1 MDDTDQKKSKAT
13 YSMLP
18 ITEHTGTHL
27 DENDE
32 PACKSLLTEADF
44 DKISKLVAG
53 TLKGELQSLVS
64 SIVDGVL
71 GGLKA
76 QITELQKENSF
87 L

>member
-53 TLKGELQSLVS
+53 
-64 SIVDGVL
+64 I
-71 GGLKA
+71 
-76 QITELQKENSF
+76 
-87 L
+87 